1 MPMLPLPRKA
11 AVVLAVVGHLPRSIQ
26 AYPQGCNTHCTTYSC
41 TESESESGGSE
52 PPQASQLPRF
62 TSSFDPFGSL
72 DALALVQ
79 PRPRDPGSFRLAL
92 QASMLTP
99 IHSNMCYTCA
109 TDACNATP
117 VCFKLVG
124 TRSPPIGT
132 VKRRALADFLPI
144 NTRSTLGFDP
154 GSHGT
159 LASSLS
165 TKATGEVKALTVPG
179 RVA

>member
-1 MPMLPLPRKA
+1 MRHEPAPVPCRATTWAYLMMGRARQATTTATTGGRLSTAQRGP
-11 AVVLAVVGHLPRSIQ
+11 VVLNANRF
-26 AYPQGCNTHCTTYSC
+26 
-41 TESESESGGSE
+41 ESESESGGSE

-165 TKATGEVKALTVPG
+165 TKAHGM
-179 RVA
+179 